1 MWAIIVVWVL
11 VIVVG
16 GALWQRF
23 TKAPMAPTVTVP
35 GQRTT
40 EARRVFPLWLVLVEL
55 MLLVA
60 GIWVTF
66 SVGNP

>member
-1 MWAIIVVWVL
+1 VWVIVVVWVL
-11 VIVVG
+11 AIVIG

-23 TKAPMAPTVTVP
+23 TKAPMPTVTVP

-40 EARRVFPLWLVLVEL
+40 EVRRVFPLWLVLVEL
-55 MLLVA
+55 ILLVA
-60 GIWVTF
+60 GIWITF